1 MSRLISI
8 VAIATVLITGCATGG
23 SSVRSWIDE
32 QTAVTVTAQKKA
44 MVFYREDFQA
54 GVNIY
59 DYANL
64 GAFDINRAG
73 AHRRYLC
80 LALWSTLA
88 RTEEQ
93 QAKLETAF
101 ANLVIWADDQPLT
114 FKRVTQNREM
124 LNVVQPVFKLPSSE
138 VQENYYEVS
147 TGQLSILALA
157 HELRVASSEQAQGE
171 AMYHPWRNERNSLN
185 ALVENVTGI
194 DNKINR

>member
-1 MSRLISI
+1 MPRNIAVVMI
-8 VAIATVLITGCATGG
+8 VALIAGGCASTG

-64 GAFDINRAG
+64 GAFDVNRAG
-73 AHRRYLC
+73 THRRYLC

-88 RTEEQ
+88 RTPEQ
-93 QAKLETAF
+93 QVKLETAF
-101 ANLVIWADDQPLT
+101 ANLAVWADDQLLT
-114 FKRVTQNREM
+114 FRRVTQNREM
-124 LNVVQPVFKLPSSE
+124 LNIVQPVFKPPSTT

-157 HELRVASSEQAQGE
+157 HELRIASSDQSQGE
-171 AMYHPWRNERNSLN
+171 IMYHPWRNERNSLN
-185 ALVENVTGI
+185 AFVEEATGI
-194 DNKINR
+194 DHKLNQ